1 MGGSWLRY
9 RRAAQRVCAT
19 VFRHLEARDARIYRI
34 LLVRGLLNLFPD
46 ALARAGL
53 PCCLGIAIK
62 DLPDETLVSI
72 FGCLSLMER

>member
-1 MGGSWLRY
+1 
-9 RRAAQRVCAT
+9 
-19 VFRHLEARDARIYRI
+19 
-34 LLVRGLLNLFPD
+34 LNLFPD